1 MEDKYGRKIDYLR
14 ISVTDN
20 CNLRCI
26 YCMKENHNDFLS
38 SDKKLTDNEIYRIVL
53 ESAKL
58 GIKKI
63 RFTGGEPLVRK
74 DIMNL
79 IGRINKI
86 EGIEEIYLTTNG
98 ILLLDQVENL
108 AANGVKGVN
117 ISLDSLKPDRF
128 KTLTRRGELKKV
140 LEVIDKCIEHNI
152 KVKLNTVI
160 IGDINQDE
168 ILDFVELTK
177 QKAIDVRFIE
187 LMPIG
192 QGKLF
197 KPVKNTKILEIIKL
211 QYKELAEINR
221 NISEGPA
228 KYIRVNNS
236 LGRVGFIS
244 AISNCFCDYCN
255 RIRITPDGFLKQC
268 LHWNYGVDLRTL
280 LRNGISNE
288 ELNNIIKNNI
298 YNKPEKHLFNEQNK
312 NEEIRFMNEIG
323 G

>member
-1 MEDKYGRKIDYLR
+1 
-14 ISVTDN
+14 
-20 CNLRCI
+20 
-26 YCMKENHNDFLS
+26 
-38 SDKKLTDNEIYRIVL
+38 
-53 ESAKL
+53 
-58 GIKKI
+58 
-63 RFTGGEPLVRK
+63 
-74 DIMNL
+74 
-79 IGRINKI
+79 
-86 EGIEEIYLTTNG
+86 
-98 ILLLDQVENL
+98 
-108 AANGVKGVN
+108 
-117 ISLDSLKPDRF
+117 
-128 KTLTRRGELKKV
+128 
-140 LEVIDKCIEHNI
+140 
-152 KVKLNTVI
+152 
-160 IGDINQDE
+160 
-168 ILDFVELTK
+168 
-177 QKAIDVRFIE
+177 
-187 LMPIG
+187 MPIG

-197 KPVKNTKILEIIKL
+197 KPVKNTKILEIIKSE
-211 QYKELAEINR
+211 YKELAEINR

>member
-74 DIMNL
+74 DIMDL

-197 KPVKNTKILEIIKL
+197 KPVKNTKILEIIKSK
-211 QYKELAEINR
+211 YKELAEINR

-280 LRNGISNE
+280 IRNGISNE

>member
-79 IGRINKI
+79 IGRINKV

-197 KPVKNTKILEIIKL
+197 KPVKNTKILEIIKSE
-211 QYKELAEINR
+211 YKELAEINR

-288 ELNNIIKNNI
+288 ELNNIIKNYI

>member
-74 DIMNL
+74 DIMDL

-108 AANGVKGVN
+108 ATNGVKGVN

-197 KPVKNTKILEIIKL
+197 KPVKNTEILEIIKIE
-211 QYKELAEINR
+211 YKELAEINR
-221 NISEGPA
+221 NKSEGPA

-280 LRNGISNE
+280 IRNGISNE

>member
-74 DIMNL
+74 GIINL
-79 IGRINKI
+79 IERINKI
-86 EGIEEIYLTTNG
+86 DGIEEIYLTTNG
-98 ILLLDQVENL
+98 ILLVDEVENL

-117 ISLDSLKPDRF
+117 ISLDSLNEDRF
-128 KTLTRRGELKKV
+128 RSLTRKGDLIKV
-140 LEVIDKCIEHNI
+140 LQSIDKCIEHNI
-152 KVKLNTVI
+152 KVKLNIVI
-160 IGDINQDE
+160 IRDINKDE

-197 KPVKNTKILEIIKL
+197 KPVKNTKILEIIKSE
-211 QYKELAEINR
+211 YKELAEINR

-228 KYIRVNNS
+228 KYIKVNNS

-280 LRNGISNE
+280 IRNGISNE

>member
-197 KPVKNTKILEIIKL
+197 KPVKNTKILEIIKSE
-211 QYKELAEINR
+211 YKELAEINR

-280 LRNGISNE
+280 IRNGISNE